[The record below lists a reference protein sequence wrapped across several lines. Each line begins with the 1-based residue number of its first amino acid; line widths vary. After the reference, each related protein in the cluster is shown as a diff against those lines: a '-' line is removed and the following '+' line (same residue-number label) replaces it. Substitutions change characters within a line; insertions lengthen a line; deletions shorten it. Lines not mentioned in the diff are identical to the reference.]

1 LNMVI
6 LTATQALPPFGI
18 DSDLIGRMVANF
30 VNVAILAAVLAFLLY
45 RPVRDILRKRT
56 ERIQRQLASADE
68 EMTRALELRQ
78 EYERK
83 IDEINDERDNILNDA
98 RRQAADNSR
107 RLISDAKVEA
117 EALKERASQSVEM
130 EWDRAQEQMRTAII
144 DVSSAMAGK
153 FVSLA
158 INQETHDNLLNE
170 AMSDLEGM
178 TWRD

>member
-1 LNMVI
+1 MVI

-117 EALKERASQSVEM
+117 EVLKERASQSVEM